1 MKRVAPAT
9 TALFALFLG
18 GIIYVL
24 WHDESLIM
32 FRWFDAFG
40 FGAQVHSLRIY
51 AEPYANILPQRVIF
65 SLPQALWLF
74 SGILLLR
81 SIWGND
87 KHKGMQLW
95 LVILLTMA
103 FGIEY
108 MQYLHWMP
116 GTFDELD
123 VGLLIAGCAVSFAF
137 IKLSYDT
144 KRRVQR

>member
-1 MKRVAPAT
+1 MKRVTTAT
-9 TALFALFLG
+9 TASFALFLG

-24 WHDESLIM
+24 WRDESLIM
-32 FRWFDAFG
+32 FRWFDALG
-40 FGAQVHSLRIY
+40 VGVQVHSIRIY
-51 AEPYANILPQRVIF
+51 AERYANILPQWVIF

-74 SGILLLR
+74 SGILLLM

-95 LVILLTMA
+95 LIILSTMA

-108 MQYLHWMP
+108 LQYLHWIP

-123 VGLLIAGCAVSFAF
+123 VVLLIAGCAVSFAF
-137 IKLSYDT
+137 INFTYD
-144 KRRVQR
+144 KERRT